1 MSELLVFMA
10 EKKDV
15 RFRAPICTV
24 VGHVD
29 HGKSSILDFIRDTN
43 IIDGEAGG
51 ITQAIGSS
59 MITLDKISK
68 LSNGLINNI
77 SGKLKIP
84 GLLFIDTPG
93 HEAFTTLRRRGGNLA
108 DLAIL
113 VVDINEGFKPQTIE
127 ALEILKGYKTP
138 FIVAA
143 NKIDLIPGWKSNPD
157 LRFYDLLKSQ
167 SESVAYKLDELIYNL
182 VGVFYEMG
190 MRAERFDRVKD
201 YTKEISIVPVS
212 AKSGEGISELMML
225 LIGLAQKFLNL
236 RFDDTGFGKG
246 TVLELKKINGI
257 GYVIDIILYDGT
269 IKLNDTLVI
278 GGVDKPIVTKVK
290 SILNPKMNSDMRDKK
305 TKFDYENEAVAAS
318 GVRIIAP
325 DLDDVV
331 AGMPLVSVRNEL
343 ATKTEVEKIKGQVSS
358 EIEDV
363 FIDSDKEGII
373 VKADSIGSLEA
384 LIMILRSRNVKIR
397 KAHVGNIMKKDIFE
411 ANSNKA
417 HDPLQGVILA
427 FNVDLSKDAHDELLH
442 YDVKII
448 NHDIIYKVIDEFF
461 EWLSKEKER
470 IEREKKSQVRFPAKI
485 RLMPNYIFRQ
495 SNPAIAGV
503 DVMLGKLVPKMRLMN
518 SDGVSVTTVD
528 SIQENKDKILVAE
541 AGKQVAVSFVNVT
554 IGRQIK
560 PDEVLY
566 SVLSEKD
573 FRALKDN
580 KDLLE
585 LGDLEILKE
594 ISVIMRKTNPT
605 WGI

>member
-1 MSELLVFMA
+1 MA